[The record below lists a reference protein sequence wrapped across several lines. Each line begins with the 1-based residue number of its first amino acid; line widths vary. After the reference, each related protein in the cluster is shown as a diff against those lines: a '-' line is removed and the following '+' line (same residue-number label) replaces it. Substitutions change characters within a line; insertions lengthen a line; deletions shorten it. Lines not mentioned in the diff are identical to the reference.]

1 MKLGQLLPAAS
12 VGRLHDYEVTGVASD
27 SRKVKTGYIFV
38 AVPGNV
44 ADGMSFIDSA
54 LKNGAIALIGEAPR
68 PAHLLSDV
76 IYMRVPS
83 ARRILALLAA
93 AVHSRQPETIVAV
106 TGTAGKTSVADFV
119 RQIYITLGKQA
130 GSVGTIGIITSK
142 GAAYGSLTTPDPVAL
157 HETLDRLAGA
167 GITHLAME
175 ASSHGLDQR
184 RLDGVRLSAA
194 AFTNLGRDHLDYHA
208 TLDEYLSAK
217 LRLFD
222 TLMKPDQPVVIN
234 ADGDRSADFITA
246 AFTRG
251 LKIFSVGEDGLD
263 LKILNIER
271 KNFAQKTSLQ
281 YLDKTY
287 EIILPLVGEFQVG
300 NALVAAGLAIVT
312 GCNAEQVFKALEA
325 LKGVRGRLEHIGDVG
340 NAPVFVDYAHKPE
353 ALTHALQAAR
363 PFTKGRLIL
372 VFGCGGDRDTGKRE
386 IMGRIAAN
394 QADLVIITDDNPR
407 TENPAS
413 IRAAIMAACTGA
425 VEIEDRAEA
434 ITYAINQLKNGDC
447 LIIAGKGHETGQ
459 IVGSEIRPFS
469 DQDVAQAAI
478 TEASKRIKP
487 KQVKPEQPI
496 KSVNIDASLWSAE
509 AIIKATD
516 ANQSGKMLHQING
529 VSIDTRTLQKGDLYV
544 AIKGDNLDGH
554 DYVKNAFKNGASAAL
569 VSKDFKSDSKNVIFA
584 VKDTLKALEQLGI
597 AARART
603 NSKIIA
609 VTGSVGKTSTKEA
622 LLHIL
627 SKQGRTHAS
636 VASYNNHWGVPL
648 TLARMPQNTEFS
660 IFEIGMSAAGE
671 ITPLTGFVRPHVA
684 LITTVEA
691 VHLAQFANVEAIADA
706 KGEIFAGLEKNGIA
720 VLPRDNPHYERLYKH
735 ASTHA
740 SKIISFGEHEKADVK
755 LLNLVMNADNSV
767 VDADIN
773 GIKVTYKIGA
783 PGRHMVINSLGIL
796 GSVQALGSDLALASL
811 ALADFKP
818 ALGRGARVNLSIKNG
833 SFTLLDESYNAN
845 PASMKAAFDV
855 LGRIETGKRG
865 RRIAIIGDMLE
876 LGDNAANL
884 HEALKEPLTAS
895 GIDLVL
901 ACGPLSKHLF
911 DALPSSQRCFYAEDS
926 EKLEAGALKIIRA
939 GDVVM
944 VKGSNGSKMG
954 RIVSALKATYP
965 EFTDNEGQNT

>member
-1 MKLGQLLPAAS
+1 MKLGQLFPAAS
-12 VGRLHDYEVTGVASD
+12 VGRLYDFDVTGIASD
-27 SRKVKTGYIFV
+27 SRKVKPGFVFV
-38 AVPGNV
+38 AVPGSV
-44 ADGMSFIDSA
+44 ADGMSFIASA
-54 LKNGAIALIGEAPR
+54 VKNGAVAVVGEAPR
-68 PAHLLSDV
+68 PDDLDSQV

-93 AVHSRQPETIVAV
+93 AIHSRQPETIIAV

-142 GAAYGSLTTPDPVAL
+142 GAAYGSLTTPDPVGL

-208 TLDEYLSAK
+208 TIDEYLAAK

-234 ADGDRSADFITA
+234 VDGDRSADVITV

-251 LKIFSVGEDGLD
+251 LKIFSVGEEGLD
-263 LKILNIER
+263 LKILNIKRES
-271 KNFAQKTSLQ
+271 FAQKLNIR
-281 YLDKTY
+281 YLGKTHK
-287 EIILPLVGEFQVG
+287 IILPLVGEFQAG

-312 GCNAEQVFKALEA
+312 GCNAEQVFKALEHI
-325 LKGVRGRLEHIGDVG
+325 KGVRGRLEHIGDVG

-353 ALTHALQAAR
+353 ALSHALQAVK

-372 VFGCGGDRDTGKRE
+372 VFGCGGDRDAGKRE
-386 IMGRIAAN
+386 IMGRIAAE
-394 QADLVIITDDNPR
+394 QADLVIVTDDNPR
-407 TENPAS
+407 HENPAS
-413 IRAAIMAACTGA
+413 IRAAILSACPGA
-425 VEIEDRAEA
+425 IEVSDRAEA
-434 ITYAINQLKNGDC
+434 IKYAIHQLKNGDC

-459 IVGSEIRPFS
+459 IIGSEILPFS
-469 DQDVAQAAI
+469 DQDVASAAI
-478 TEASKRIKP
+478 REASKH
-487 KQVKPEQPI
+487 VKS
-496 KSVNIDASLWSAE
+496 KVSKAVAADASLWNAE
-509 AIIKATD
+509 AIIEATG
-516 ANQSGKMLHQING
+516 ARQSGEKLIPITG
-529 VSIDTRTLQKGDLYV
+529 VSIDTRTLQKGDLYI
-544 AIKGDNLDGH
+544 AIKGDSLDGH
-554 DYVKNAFKNGASAAL
+554 DYVEKAFENGAAAAL
-569 VSKDFKSDSKNVIFA
+569 VADTFKSKSKNAVFA
-584 VKDTLKALEQLGI
+584 VPDTLKAMEQLGVY
-597 AARART
+597 ARKRT
-603 NSKIIA
+603 NARIIA

-648 TLARMPQNTEFS
+648 TLARMPKETEFG
-660 IFEIGMSAAGE
+660 IFEIGMSAPGE
-671 ITPLTGFVRPHVA
+671 ITPLSGFVQPHVA
-684 LITTVEA
+684 MITTVEA

-706 KGEIFAGLEKNGIA
+706 KGEIFAGLEKGGIA
-720 VLPRDNPHYERLYKH
+720 VLPRDNPHYERLLAH
-735 ASTHA
+735 ASRSSA
-740 SKIISFGEHEKADVK
+740 SKIIGFGEHEKADVR
-755 LLNLVMNADNSV
+755 LLKLVMQADNSTV
-767 VDADIN
+767 EASIN
-773 GIKVTYKIGA
+773 GTKVTYKIGA
-783 PGRHMVINSLGIL
+783 PGRHMVMNSLGIL
-796 GSVQALGSDLALASL
+796 GSVQALGGDLALASL

-818 ALGRGARVNLSIKNG
+818 AVGRGARVNLSIKNG

-876 LGDNAANL
+876 LGENAAAL
-884 HEALKEPLTAS
+884 HEALKEPLTSS

-911 DALPSSQRCFYAEDS
+911 NALPTSQRCCYAENS
-926 EKLEAGALKIIRA
+926 EGLEAGALKIIRA

-954 RIVSALKATYP
+954 RIVSALKANYT
-965 EFTDNEGQNT
+965 EMQNDEGLKN